1 MKYLARSALLALA
14 ALGAALPLCAT
25 ADLMPADVTT
35 TGASVTTTVLSDQS
49 TVVKFLADGTFT
61 VPAGATARLLL
72 VGGGGSG
79 GHDCAAGGGAGGFVE
94 ASDVELSPGT
104 YTVTVGAGGA
114 QTTSGGKG
122 NNGSPTI
129 LTFGGT
135 DLYTALG
142 GGGGGGWNSTSGA
155 SGASGGGACNNGTGG
170 TGTEG
175 QGFAGGN
182 AGYRSRAGGGGA
194 GGPGESNSGGD
205 SVVGGAGGPGKASDI
220 TGEQVYYA
228 GGGGGGG
235 HNYSSGPLA
244 NGGLG
249 GGGSGVRNV
258 SVATRQANVLA
269 DGRTEYEAEAG
280 VNGLGGGGGGG
291 NNSTYEGRPGGS
303 GVLIVR
309 IDPVAAGPEPAIRML
324 GATDGPASAV
334 VKVRL
339 VSVGNGASSASF
351 SYKVA
356 NSAAG
361 LDAAAPVAAASGVA
375 AGATVSI
382 RLSNLTPG
390 GTTYVRILAE
400 NNLGVDS
407 APVDMIVHPH
417 SCYATFTVSGYAG
430 STDLAN
436 FPVLVRLSASSP
448 AGFSYDDCAQD
459 GSDIRFV
466 DSDGNLVPYEI
477 DTWNREGESLIWVD
491 LPVMNAGTT
500 FTMYYGSI
508 ASSGATAE
516 GSVWARYAAVI
527 HGGDSI
533 ANAVA
538 GGPAVST
545 PSGADKVFASANAGT
560 IGGGIRK
567 NTANT
572 IGVNVAMGTGS
583 SLTSLADAGKF
594 SVSGWFKFNSTG
606 TQILG
611 GSRPKW
617 DSGEGYLWLQE
628 SGKYIS
634 VAAFKSHQWSS
645 GAYKFPQ
652 GEWAYG
658 AFTYESGVSLKSYF
672 NGAPDQ
678 TKASPG
684 NLVSSGGIWTF
695 GSYGNAGSDDS
706 LVGDMDELR
715 IFNGVASGDWIQAE
729 HDTIASAT
737 FLSADAAVHAGASA
751 APVVGLAASSVEYTN
766 ATFSATVGSLGMD
779 AAMTTAATW
788 ADLLLVVGTEETLS
802 SPAFAVPLSRA
813 TEAPAHVSASLA
825 GLSADT
831 VYYAQLRAT
840 NSLGVAGESRVA
852 AFTTLPPGPAFTATI
867 VSDHLV
873 PEITLSFTR
882 AGQAASVTR
891 ITVLVSGSGDF
902 DHPDV
907 TKTLKVNLAEMP
919 VVMDGIDLVGLPASS
934 TLSYRFIAEN
944 SGRFS
949 TVVDAQAASTIGD
962 GNNVWSGLSE
972 DIDDPGAY
980 VFAGGLPAPGKTL
993 YFTKPAGLS
1002 PIIDRDVDMP
1012 SLRFT
1017 NGKDESVD
1025 TTYLGGYHSCGYNL
1039 SGSGVLTFS
1048 AEKPITQA
1056 TYGTNTISNPI
1067 LFSRSNSQTVTIT
1080 SGGDNKAWLY
1090 LNGNLLLPNG
1100 VSNTTMSVTGQGNTV
1115 LGGASPDFTGQLSV
1129 PGGRLT
1135 FANPFAMTNVSKLYF
1150 SGDPT
1155 SISNGIGAPLTFPQ
1169 MSSIRMDNGWPGRK
1183 LHEYGAPFVFPQA
1196 TFEWGIRDYDS
1207 ATFAA
1212 DWVVSNLVVR
1222 KHGSNGDACGTKTGA
1237 GTFIV
1242 KGETSWYD
1250 PSVKS
1255 YVKIFSGCFWAQTD
1269 AGLPPSGEFY
1279 LPRDSA
1285 WQSTIGLS
1293 HDFNPMLDGSSTP
1306 RMFQESKWASW
1317 GFTGF
1322 GGDRTVC
1329 WNADPTLNLTNTTSG
1344 AVSIPLGDAAH
1355 TNAIGKAYSSYY
1367 AYPAY
1372 LMFGNRSEFADGTI
1386 LFLNPIRYEL
1396 GGQEWDAKTFFE
1408 STNHVVAARLRGSLK
1423 LGSANKTWTFTGR
1436 KFGGYLALE
1445 ADNSDFTG
1453 KVNVTEKGN
1462 LLVNS
1467 NLVARSVTVQAG
1479 SGLGGTGELSTADG
1493 TTVKSG
1499 GALFGGEWNKGGTL
1513 TINGKVTFENGSALR
1528 VEVGASNDRIGC
1540 VKLAAGSTLKL
1551 GSPVYVDVDT
1561 DPRVSPFRGAAVKI
1575 LDWSEA
1581 SFDAGSAP
1589 TKENFTARPES
1600 NSDIE
1605 TIYIFTRDDGLYVNY
1620 LTVRYPQPTLML
1632 LR

>member
-1 MKYLARSALLALA
+1 MKCLARSALLALA

-72 VGGGGSG
+72 VGGGGG
-79 GHDCAAGGGAGGFVE
+79 GGAECGGGGGAGGFIE
-94 ASDVELSPGT
+94 ASDVVLAPGT
-104 YTVTVGAGGA
+104 YTVTVGARGEGGNTA
-114 QTTSGGKG
+114 LNGGVKQGG
-122 NNGSPTI
+122 NGGNTVLS
-129 LTFGGT
+129 FGGT
-135 DLYTALG
+135 DLYTAVG
-142 GGGGGGWNSTSGA
+142 GGGGGVWQNGA
-155 SGASGGGACNNGTGG
+155 GSAGGSGGGGGNTGGVGG

-175 QGFAGGN
+175 QGFAGG
-182 AGYRSRAGGGGA
+182 AKGGGGGGA
-194 GGPGESNSGGD
+194 GGPGGNGAGGKD
-205 SVVGGAGGPGKASDI
+205 TGTNGAGGPGKASDI

-235 HNYSSGPLA
+235 YNDNPGSG
-244 NGGLG
+244 GIG
-249 GGGSGVRNV
+249 GGGNGMRTGNES
-258 SVATRQANVLA
+258 TRIARSQAEF
-269 DGRTEYEAEAG
+269 DAEAG
-280 VNGLGGGGGGG
+280 VDGLGGGGGGG
-291 NNSTYEGRPGGS
+291 NNTGSYYGRPGGS

-309 IDPVAAGPEPAIRML
+309 LAPAGPEPQIRML

-334 VKVRL
+334 VKMRL
-339 VSVGNGASSASF
+339 VSVGDGASSASF

-361 LDAAAPVAAASGVA
+361 LDAATPVAAASGVA

-382 RLSNLTPG
+382 RISNLTPG
-390 GTTYVRILAE
+390 GTAYVRILAE

-407 APVDMIVHPH
+407 APVDATVHPH

-430 STDLAN
+430 STDLAT

-448 AGFSYDDCAQD
+448 AGFSYADCAPD

-466 DSDGNLVPYEI
+466 DSDGNLVPHEI
-477 DTWNREGESLIWVD
+477 DTWNREGESLIWVG
-491 LPVMNAGTT
+491 LPVLNAGTT
-500 FTMYYGSI
+500 FTMYYGST

-516 GSVWARYAAVI
+516 GSVWARYVAVI
-527 HGGDSI
+527 HGGDSL

-538 GGPAVST
+538 GGVAVSAGSDAVSAT
-545 PSGADKVFASANAGT
+545 AGSGVVGGGVNKSTANA
-560 IGGGIRK
+560 K
-567 NTANT
+567 
-572 IGVNVAMGTGS
+572 GVNVVNPAKAGALANNREF
-583 SLTSLADAGKF
+583 SL
-594 SVSGWFKFNSTG
+594 SGWFKRTG
-606 TQILG
+606 SGTAILA
-611 GSRPKW
+611 GSRTSW
-617 DSGEGYLWLQE
+617 NSQNGFLWLQE
-628 SGKYIS
+628 GSDRIS
-634 VAAFKSHQWSS
+634 VAANNSHQLTTNNKKILSTDSWTHL
-645 GAYKFPQ
+645 
-652 GEWAYG
+652 
-658 AFTYESGVSLKSYF
+658 AFTVDDTVELKSYF

-678 TKASPG
+678 AKESPATLL
-684 NLVSSGGIWTF
+684 NTSNAYWTF
-695 GSYGNAGSDDS
+695 GSYCDTASGDS
-706 LVGDMDELR
+706 YSGDMDELR

-751 APVVGLAASSVEYTN
+751 APVVGLVASSVEYTN

-779 AAMTTAATW
+779 AGMTADATW

-802 SPAFAVPLSRA
+802 SPAFVVPLSRA
-813 TEAPAHVSASLA
+813 TSAPMQVAASLA

-852 AFTTLPPGPAFTATI
+852 PFTTLPPGPAFTATI
-867 VSDHLV
+867 DSDHLV

-882 AGQAASVTR
+882 TGLGSAVTR
-891 ITVLVSGSGDF
+891 ITVEVSASDDF
-902 DHPDV
+902 SNIALS
-907 TKTLKVNLAEMP
+907 KTYTVNLAAMP
-919 VVMDGIDLVGLPASS
+919 TNVNDIVLTGLPTASP
-934 TLSYRFIAEN
+934 LYYRVTAEN
-944 SGRFS
+944 AGRHS
-949 TVVDAQAASTIGD
+949 QTVELSAPSAIGA
-962 GNNVWSGLSE
+962 GNNVWSGLSS
-972 DIDDPGAY
+972 DIDDPAAY

-1002 PIIDRDVDMP
+1002 PVIDRDVDMP

-1017 NGKDESVD
+1017 SGTTESVD
-1025 TTYLGGYHSCGYNL
+1025 TAYLGGYHSCGYNL
-1039 SGSGVLTFS
+1039 SGSGVLTFT
-1048 AEKPITQA
+1048 AEKPIVQA
-1056 TYGTNTISNPI
+1056 SYGTNTIANPI
-1067 LFSRSNSQTVTIT
+1067 RFSRSNTQTVTIT
-1080 SGGDNKAWLY
+1080 SVGEENAWLN
-1090 LNGNLLLPNG
+1090 LDGSLLLPPG
-1100 VSNTTMSVTGQGNTV
+1100 VSNTTLSVTGRGNTV
-1115 LGGASPDFTGQLSV
+1115 LGGASPDFMGQLSV

-1135 FANPFAMTNVSKLYF
+1135 FASPCAMTNVSKFYF

-1155 SISNGIGAPLTFPQ
+1155 SISNAIGAPLTFPR
-1169 MSSIRMDNGWPGRK
+1169 MSSIWMENGWPGRK

-1196 TFEWGIRDYDS
+1196 TFEWGIRDYDQS
-1207 ATFAA
+1207 TFDA
-1212 DWVVSNLVVR
+1212 DWVVSNVVVR

-1237 GTFIV
+1237 GTFVV

-1255 YVKIFSGCFWAQTD
+1255 FIKIFSGCFWAQTD

-1279 LPRDSA
+1279 VPRDSA

-1293 HDFNPMLDGSSTP
+1293 RDFYPTLDGSSTP

-1479 SGLGGTGELSTADG
+1479 SGLGGTAELSTADG

-1499 GALFGGEWNKGGTL
+1499 GALFGGEWNKGGVL
-1513 TINGKVTFENGSALR
+1513 TIGGKVTFENGAALR